1 MSGVRSAPTRSP
13 RGPMTL
19 SGVRS
24 APARIYSSPTK
35 ARQAPSPRRG
45 SSSPRRGSSVAH
57 RGRRAGT
64 LTRALVRSI
73 ALLSGMQ
80 GTSHNTRVVP
90 QLPAI
95 FKGNTKVNKSA
106 WAPKLVYHTYG
117 KYGPVLTGVV
127 PRWTPEEVMQQIY
140 LGVNVP
146 ANVRAAAERGLP
158 IVPNAPMVNP
168 VVYRT
173 GRLKKEAVANW
184 NKTVRGKVL
193 EGTPAPY
200 HGRTLRALPAR

>member
-13 RGPMTL
+13 RSPRNL

-24 APARIYSSPTK
+24 APARMYSSLPK
-35 ARQAPSPRRG
+35 ARQASPPRPSLRSPRR
-45 SSSPRRGSSVAH
+45 SPPRG
-57 RGRRAGT
+57 GRRAGT
-64 LTRALVRSI
+64 LTKALVRSI
-73 ALLSGMQ
+73 AIFSGMQ
-80 GTSHNTRVVP
+80 GTRNNTRVAP

-95 FKGNTKVNKSA
+95 FKGNSKLNKSA

-127 PRWTPEEVMQQIY
+127 PRWTPEEIMQQIY

-173 GRLKKEAVANW
+173 GRLKKEAIANW
-184 NKTVRGKVL
+184 NKTVRGTVL
-193 EGTPAPY
+193 EGSPAPY
-200 HGRTLRALPAR
+200 HGRTMRALPAR

>member
-13 RGPMTL
+13 RSPRNL

-24 APARIYSSPTK
+24 APARMYSSLPK
-35 ARQAPSPRRG
+35 ARQASPLQPRPRRSPRR
-45 SSSPRRGSSVAH
+45 SPPRG
-57 RGRRAGT
+57 GRRVGT
-64 LTRALVRSI
+64 LTKSLVRSI

-80 GTSHNTRVVP
+80 GTRHNTRVVP

-95 FKGNTKVNKSA
+95 FKGNAKINKSA

-127 PRWTPEEVMQQIY
+127 PRWTPEEVRQQIY

-146 ANVRAAAERGLP
+146 ANVRAAAVRGLP

-173 GRLKKEAVANW
+173 GRLKKQAVANW
-184 NKTVRGKVL
+184 NKTVRGTVL
-193 EGTPAPY
+193 EGSPAPY
-200 HGRTLRALPAR
+200 HGRTLRALPAH